1 MMKRVLDIVLV
12 LVSALAWVPVLCI
25 VAVLVRRRLG
35 SPVLFRQERPG
46 QHGKPFMMIKFRSMN
61 DARDANGA
69 LLPDAMRLTPFGRT
83 LRATSLDELPELLN
97 VLQGDM
103 SLVGPRPLLMR
114 YLDRYTPRQ
123 RRRHEMKPGITGLAQ
138 VSGRNALTWSERL
151 ELDVQYVEHH
161 SPLLDVR
168 ILWRTV
174 MAVVRRDG
182 ISAAGEATMTEFTGA
197 PDATGIPSG
206 SVLL

>member
-1 MMKRVLDIVLV
+1 MVKRVLDILLV
-12 LVSALAWVPVLCI
+12 LVSALVWVPVLCI

-46 QHGKPFMMIKFRSMN
+46 QHGRPFLMIKFRSMN

-114 YLDRYTPRQ
+114 
-123 RRRHEMKPGITGLAQ
+123 
-138 VSGRNALTWSERL
+138 
-151 ELDVQYVEHH
+151 
-161 SPLLDVR
+161 
-168 ILWRTV
+168 
-174 MAVVRRDG
+174 
-182 ISAAGEATMTEFTGA
+182 
-197 PDATGIPSG
+197 
-206 SVLL
+206 